1 MMVEGFLKYLQ
12 YEKRFSVHTID
23 AYKVDLEQFSVF
35 LQSQYEIVEPAI
47 IQHIHIR
54 SWAVSLMEQKY
65 SASSIRR
72 KLSTLKSYFRFLQRE
87 QVIARSPMLQVSLPK
102 LGKRL
107 PSVVPEQYLEQMLN
121 AIDPTDDYEKFRNQL
136 VVELCYLTGMRRGEL
151 LNLKVSDLNLSAFT
165 IKVLGKGNKERLI
178 PISHAMATLLRQY
191 LDVRQ
196 KTFPNTLELALLLTK
211 DGKAAYPKLIYRI
224 VKDALSTI
232 TTQEKRSPH
241 VLRHSFATHL
251 SDHGA
256 DLNAIKELLGHSS
269 LAATQI
275 YTHHSIERLKKIYQQ
290 AHPKSGAE

>member
-1 MMVEGFLKYLQ
+1 MVEGFLKYLQ

-23 AYKVDLEQFSVF
+23 AYKVDLEQFSFF

-87 QVIARSPMLQVSLPK
+87 QVITRSPMLQVSLPK

-121 AIDPTDDYEKFRNQL
+121 AVDPADDYEKFRNQL

-191 LDVRQ
+191 LDVRH

-224 VKDALSTI
+224 VKEALSTI

>member
-1 MMVEGFLKYLQ
+1 MIVEGFLKYLQ
-12 YEKRFSVHTID
+12 YEKRFSVHTTD

-35 LQSQYEIVEPAI
+35 LRSQYEIVEPAI

-87 QVIARSPMLQVSLPK
+87 QVITRSPMLQVSLPK

-121 AIDPTDDYEKFRNQL
+121 AIDPADDYEKLRNQL

-151 LNLKVSDLNLSAFT
+151 VNLKVSDLNLSAFT

-178 PISHAMATLLRQY
+178 PISHATATLLRQY
-191 LDVRQ
+191 LDLRQ
-196 KTFPNTLELALLLTK
+196 QTFPNTPELALLLTK
-211 DGKAAYPKLIYRI
+211 DGKAAYAKLIYRI
-224 VKDALSTI
+224 VKDSLSTI

-290 AHPKSGAE
+290 AHPKSGAQ

>member
-23 AYKVDLEQFSVF
+23 AYKVDLEQFSFF

-87 QVIARSPMLQVSLPK
+87 QVITRSPMLQVSLPK

-121 AIDPTDDYEKFRNQL
+121 AVDPADDYEKFRNQL

-191 LDVRQ
+191 LDVRH

-224 VKDALSTI
+224 VKEALSTI

>member
-1 MMVEGFLKYLQ
+1 M
-12 YEKRFSVHTID
+12 HTID
-23 AYKVDLEQFSVF
+23 AYKVDLEQFSAF
-35 LQSQYEIVEPAI
+35 LQSQYEIIEPAI

-54 SWAVSLMEQKY
+54 SWAVSLMEQSY

-87 QVIARSPMLQVSLPK
+87 QVITRSPMLQVSLPK

-121 AIDPTDDYEKFRNQL
+121 AIEPADDYEKLRNQL
-136 VVELCYLTGMRRGEL
+136 VVELCYLTGMRRGEF
-151 LNLKVSDLNLSAFT
+151 LNLKVTDLNLNTFT

-178 PISHAMATLLRQY
+178 PISHATAALLRQY
-191 LDVRQ
+191 LDLRQ
-196 KTFPNTLELALLLTK
+196 RTFPNTPELALLLTK
-211 DGKAAYPKLIYRI
+211 DGKAAYAKLIYRI

>member
-1 MMVEGFLKYLQ
+1 MVEGFLKYLQ
-12 YEKRFSVHTID
+12 YEKRFSMHTTD

-87 QVIARSPMLQVSLPK
+87 QVITRSPMLQVSLPK

-121 AIDPTDDYEKFRNQL
+121 AIDPADDYEKFRNQL

-191 LDVRQ
+191 LDLRQ
-196 KTFPNTLELALLLTK
+196 QTFPNTSELALLLTK

-224 VKDALSTI
+224 VKEALSTI

>member
-1 MMVEGFLKYLQ
+1 MVEGFLKYLQ

-23 AYKVDLEQFSVF
+23 AYKVDLEQFNVF

-121 AIDPTDDYEKFRNQL
+121 AIDPADDYEKFRNQL

-178 PISHAMATLLRQY
+178 PISHAMATLLRRY
-191 LDVRQ
+191 LDLRQ
-196 KTFPNTLELALLLTK
+196 QTFPNTSELALLLTK

-224 VKDALSTI
+224 VKEALSTI

>member
-1 MMVEGFLKYLQ
+1 MVEGFLKYLQ

-87 QVIARSPMLQVSLPK
+87 QVITRSPMLQVSLPK

-121 AIDPTDDYEKFRNQL
+121 AVDPADDYEKFRNQL

-191 LDVRQ
+191 LDVRH

-224 VKDALSTI
+224 VKEALSTI

>member
-1 MMVEGFLKYLQ
+1 MAVEGFLKYLQ

-87 QVIARSPMLQVSLPK
+87 QVITRSPMLQVSLPK

-121 AIDPTDDYEKFRNQL
+121 AIDPADDYEKLRNQL

-178 PISHAMATLLRQY
+178 PISHATATLLRQY
-191 LDVRQ
+191 LDLRQ
-196 KTFPNTLELALLLTK
+196 QTFPNTAELALLLTK

-224 VKDALSTI
+224 VKDSLSTI

-290 AHPKSGAE
+290 AHPKSGA

>member
-23 AYKVDLEQFSVF
+23 AYKVDLEQFGVF
-35 LQSQYEIVEPAI
+35 LQSQYEIVDPAI

-87 QVIARSPMLQVSLPK
+87 QVITRSPMLQVSLPK

-121 AIDPTDDYEKFRNQL
+121 AIDPADDYEKFRNQL

-178 PISHAMATLLRQY
+178 PISHAMATLLRRY

-196 KTFPNTLELALLLTK
+196 QTFPNTSELALLLTK

-224 VKDALSTI
+224 VKEALSTI

>member
-54 SWAVSLMEQKY
+54 SWAVALMEQKY

-87 QVIARSPMLQVSLPK
+87 QVITRSPMLQVSLPK

-121 AIDPTDDYEKFRNQL
+121 AIDPADDYEKLRNQL

-191 LDVRQ
+191 LDLRQ
-196 KTFPNTLELALLLTK
+196 QTFPNTSELALLLTK

-224 VKDALSTI
+224 VKEALSTI

>member
-1 MMVEGFLKYLQ
+1 MREEGFVKYLQ
-12 YEKRFSVHTID
+12 YEKRFSVHTLE
-23 AYKVDLEQFSVF
+23 AYKVDLEQFSIY
-35 LQSQYEIVEPAI
+35 LQNQYEVQDSATV
-47 IQHIHIR
+47 QHIHIR
-54 SWAVSLMEQKY
+54 SWAVALMEQGY
-65 SASSIRR
+65 SATSIRR

-87 QVIARSPMLQVSLPK
+87 QVITRSPMLQVSLPK

-107 PSVVPEQYLEQMLN
+107 PVVIPEQHLGQLFDSIELSN
-121 AIDPTDDYEKFRNQL
+121 DYEKLRDQ
-136 VVELCYLTGMRRGEL
+136 VVIELLYLTGMRRAEL
-151 LNLKVSDLNLSAFT
+151 LSLKVNDLNLHTHT

-178 PISHAMATLLRQY
+178 PVGHATVMLLKQY
-191 LDVRQ
+191 LDLRQ
-196 KTFPNTLELALLLTK
+196 RTFPETGESALLLTK
-211 DGKAAYPKLIYRI
+211 QGEVAYAKLIYRI
-224 VKDALSTI
+224 VKTHLSNI

>member
-1 MMVEGFLKYLQ
+1 MVEGFLKYLQ

-54 SWAVSLMEQKY
+54 SWAVALMEQKY

-87 QVIARSPMLQVSLPK
+87 QVITRSPMLQVSLPK

-121 AIDPTDDYEKFRNQL
+121 AIDPADDYEKLRNQL

-191 LDVRQ
+191 LDLRQ
-196 KTFPNTLELALLLTK
+196 QTFPNTSELALLLTK

-224 VKDALSTI
+224 VKEALSTI

>member
-1 MMVEGFLKYLQ
+1 MF
-12 YEKRFSVHTID
+12 
-23 AYKVDLEQFSVF
+23 
-35 LQSQYEIVEPAI
+35 
-47 IQHIHIR
+47 
-54 SWAVSLMEQKY
+54 
-65 SASSIRR
+65 
-72 KLSTLKSYFRFLQRE
+72 
-87 QVIARSPMLQVSLPK
+87 
-102 LGKRL
+102 
-107 PSVVPEQYLEQMLN
+107 N
-121 AIDPTDDYEKFRNQL
+121 AIDSADDYEKLRNQL

-178 PISHAMATLLRQY
+178 PISHATATLLRQY
-191 LDVRQ
+191 LDLRQ
-196 KTFPNTLELALLLTK
+196 QTFPNTAELALLLTK
-211 DGKAAYPKLIYRI
+211 DGKAAYAKLIYRI
-224 VKDALSTI
+224 VKDSLSTI

>member
-23 AYKVDLEQFSVF
+23 AYKVDLEQFSFF

-87 QVIARSPMLQVSLPK
+87 QVITRSPMLQVSLPK

-191 LDVRQ
+191 LDVRH

-224 VKDALSTI
+224 VKEALSTI

>member
-87 QVIARSPMLQVSLPK
+87 QVITRSPMLQVSLPK

-121 AIDPTDDYEKFRNQL
+121 AIDPADDYEKFRNQL

-178 PISHAMATLLRQY
+178 PISHATATLLRQY
-191 LDVRQ
+191 LDLRQ
-196 KTFPNTLELALLLTK
+196 QTFPNTLELALLLTK

-224 VKDALSTI
+224 VKEALSTI

>member
-1 MMVEGFLKYLQ
+1 M
-12 YEKRFSVHTID
+12 HTID

-87 QVIARSPMLQVSLPK
+87 QVITRSPMLQVSLPK

-121 AIDPTDDYEKFRNQL
+121 AIDPADDYEKLRNQL

-178 PISHAMATLLRQY
+178 PISHATATLLRQY
-191 LDVRQ
+191 LDLRQ
-196 KTFPNTLELALLLTK
+196 QTFPNTAELALLLTK
-211 DGKAAYPKLIYRI
+211 DGKAAYAKLIYRI
-224 VKDALSTI
+224 VKDSLSTI

>member
-1 MMVEGFLKYLQ
+1 MTIAGFLKYLQ
-12 YEKRFSVHTID
+12 YEKRFSAHTID
-23 AYKVDLEQFSVF
+23 AYKVDLEQFSAF
-35 LQSQYEIVEPAI
+35 LQNQYEIVEPAI

-87 QVIARSPMLQVSLPK
+87 EVITRSPMLQVSLPK

-107 PSVVPEQYLEQMLN
+107 PSVVPEQHLEQLLN
-121 AIDPTDDYEKFRNQL
+121 SIDPADDYEKLRNRV
-136 VVELCYLTGMRRGEL
+136 VVELCYLTGMRRAEL
-151 LNLKVSDLNLSAFT
+151 LNLKVSDLNFSSFT

-178 PISHAMATLLRQY
+178 PISHPMATLLRQY

-196 KTFPNTLELALLLTK
+196 QTFPNTPELGLWLTK
-211 DGKAAYPKLIYRI
+211 DGKAAYAKLIYRI
-224 VKDALSTI
+224 VKEALSTI

>member
-1 MMVEGFLKYLQ
+1 MVEGFLKYLQ
-12 YEKRFSVHTID
+12 YEKRFSMHTID

-35 LQSQYEIVEPAI
+35 LQSQYEIVEPPI

-54 SWAVSLMEQKY
+54 SWAVALMEQKY

-87 QVIARSPMLQVSLPK
+87 QVITRSPMLQVSLPK

-121 AIDPTDDYEKFRNQL
+121 AIDPADDYEKFRNQL

-191 LDVRQ
+191 LDLRQ
-196 KTFPNTLELALLLTK
+196 RTFPNTSELALLLTK

-224 VKDALSTI
+224 VKEALSTI